1 MSAATITGSDWGP
14 VAIEAADFEEHM
26 AGLPTDQ
33 DPDVGEA
40 HGGQLRMA
48 YRLARGYAD
57 RLLHVKGL
65 GWHVWDGRRWAEDDL
80 GGADDAVRSILRDA
94 LAESLGDLELRKDVR
109 RCESANGISGVLEIA
124 STMPTFAATIAQL
137 DSDPYLLNC
146 ANGTFNLQT
155 GALLPHNPADR
166 ITKVTNA
173 SYRPGQCGQLWEG
186 FLDRVLPDEDVRG
199 FLQRYVGM
207 ALCGKVLE
215 HRLAILTGTGRNG
228 KGVTYGA
235 LAHALGDYAGSAEPD
250 LLLHRDNAHPT
261 GQMDLRGMRW
271 VVVSESD
278 KGRNLAEATVKRLTG
293 GDKIKAR
300 RMRQDFVEFDPSHT
314 VALITNHLPKVS
326 GDDPALWARLRVVP
340 FGVVVPEEE
349 QDPRLGEKLESEADA
364 ILTWAVDGWAA
375 YRDGGGLAEP
385 EAVREATSAYKAD
398 SDAVGRFLADCTIK
412 NPHMQV
418 AVGDLFDAWSAWA
431 ADDGAE
437 PMGKKAFGEAMNK
450 RGYSVARTSGGRHV
464 RKGLGLAAGEG
475 QEWGQK

>member
-1 MSAATITGSDWGP
+1 MSAATITGWGS

-26 AGLPTDQ
+26 ARLPTDQ
-33 DPDVGEA
+33 DPDVGET
-40 HGGQLRMA
+40 HSGQLRMA
-48 YRLARGYAD
+48 YRLARGYVD

-80 GGADDAVRSILRDA
+80 GGAHEAVRSILRDA
-94 LAESLGDLELRKDVR
+94 LAESLDNPELRKDVR
-109 RCESANGISGVLEIA
+109 RCESANGISGVLDIA
-124 STMPTFAATIAQL
+124 STMPTFAATITQL
-137 DSDPYLLNC
+137 DPDPYLLNC

-173 SYRPGQCGQLWEG
+173 SYRPGQCGQLWEA
-186 FLDRVLPDEDVRG
+186 FLDRVLPDESVRA

-207 ALCGKVLE
+207 GLCGQVLE

-300 RMRQDFVEFDPSHT
+300 RMREDFVEFTPSHT

-326 GDDPALWARLRVVP
+326 GDDPALWSRLRVVP
-340 FGVVVPEEE
+340 FDVVIPEEE
-349 QDPRLGEKLESEADA
+349 QDPHLGQRLTDEADA

-385 EAVREATSAYKAD
+385 EAVQKATNAYKAD

-412 NPHMQV
+412 NPHMWV
-418 AVGDLFDAWSAWA
+418 SVGDLFDAWSAWA

-437 PMGKKAFGEAMNK
+437 PMGKKAFGEAMDRAGYPAVK
-450 RGYSVARTSGGRHV
+450 GAKGMRIRRGI
-464 RKGLGLAAGEG
+464 GLLSADEDDS
-475 QEWGQK
+475 